1 MLNGYDNENGN
12 QKVYLAKI
20 TTTATT
26 TTLHVQVIFCTFL
39 CRCCCNVKLPSWTF
53 QEGNASYVLTHTYK
67 KTAACV
73 PVHVSFFSFSLSFF
87 YCRSFSRCWP
97 LAFLIFSPPLQNFH
111 VFLPTKFVSFV
122 FYLQLQLSVPLLLPT
137 FSFSLPF
144 PIFQICENGKLSKLN
159 TLDNTDTE
167 TISAFLFVRLWS
179 AIDSC
184 FTRREWPSDF
194 PPNKPRVAVG

>member
-1 MLNGYDNENGN
+1 MLNGYDNKNGN
-12 QKVYLAKI
+12 QQVYLAKI
-20 TTTATT
+20 TTT
-26 TTLHVQVIFCTFL
+26 TLQVQVTFCTFL
-39 CRCCCNVKLPSWTF
+39 CRCCCNVKLPNWTF
-53 QEGNASYVLTHTYK
+53 QEGNASYVLTHTK

-73 PVHVSFFSFSLSFF
+73 PVHVSFFSFSLSSI

-97 LAFLIFSPPLQNFH
+97 LAFLIFSPPLQNFN

-122 FYLQLQLSVPLLLPT
+122 FHLQLQLSVRLLLPT

-144 PIFQICENGKLSKLN
+144 SIFQICENGKLSKLN
-159 TLDNTDTE
+159 TLDNTYTE

-184 FTRREWPSDF
+184 FTRQEWPSDF

>member
-1 MLNGYDNENGN
+1 MLNGYDNKNGN
-12 QKVYLAKI
+12 QQVYLAKI
-20 TTTATT
+20 TTT
-26 TTLHVQVIFCTFL
+26 TTLHVQVTFCTFL
-39 CRCCCNVKLPSWTF
+39 CRCCCNVKLPNW
-53 QEGNASYVLTHTYK
+53 
-67 KTAACV
+67 TAACV
-73 PVHVSFFSFSLSFF
+73 PVHVSFFSFSLSSI

-97 LAFLIFSPPLQNFH
+97 LAFLIFSPPLQNFN

-122 FYLQLQLSVPLLLPT
+122 FHLQLQLSVRLLLPT
-137 FSFSLPF
+137 FAFSLPF
-144 PIFQICENGKLSKLN
+144 SIFQICENGKLSKLN
-159 TLDNTDTE
+159 TLDNTDIE

>member
-1 MLNGYDNENGN
+1 MLNGYDSKNGN
-12 QKVYLAKI
+12 QQVYLAKI
-20 TTTATT
+20 TTT
-26 TTLHVQVIFCTFL
+26 TTLHEQVTFCTFL

-53 QEGNASYVLTHTYK
+53 QEGNASYVLTHKK

-73 PVHVSFFSFSLSFF
+73 PVHLFFFSFSLSSF

-97 LAFLIFSPPLQNFH
+97 LAFLIFAPPLQNFND
-111 VFLPTKFVSFV
+111 FLPTKFVSFV
-122 FYLQLQLSVPLLLPT
+122 FHLQLQLSVRLLLPT

-144 PIFQICENGKLSKLN
+144 SIFQICENGKLSKLN
-159 TLDNTDTE
+159 TLDNTYTA

>member
-1 MLNGYDNENGN
+1 MLNGYDNKNGN
-12 QKVYLAKI
+12 QQVYLAKI
-20 TTTATT
+20 TTT
-26 TTLHVQVIFCTFL
+26 TTLHVQVTFCTFL

-53 QEGNASYVLTHTYK
+53 QEGNASYVLTHKK

-73 PVHVSFFSFSLSFF
+73 PVHLFFFSFSLSSF

-97 LAFLIFSPPLQNFH
+97 LAFLIFSPPLQNFN

-122 FYLQLQLSVPLLLPT
+122 FHLQLQLSVRLLFPT

-144 PIFQICENGKLSKLN
+144 SIFQICENGKLSKLN
-159 TLDNTDTE
+159 TLDNTYTA

-194 PPNKPRVAVG
+194 PPNKPRVSVG

>member
-1 MLNGYDNENGN
+1 MCD
-12 QKVYLAKI
+12 AKRLRQQERQS
-20 TTTATT
+20 TSLFSKNNNNNNFARAG
-26 TTLHVQVIFCTFL
+26 HVLYISLPLLLQREASQLDFL
-39 CRCCCNVKLPSWTF
+39 GRKCVVC
-53 QEGNASYVLTHTYK
+53 AYTHTK

-73 PVHVSFFSFSLSFF
+73 PVHVSFFSFSLSSF

-97 LAFLIFSPPLQNFH
+97 LAFLIFSPPLQNFN

-122 FYLQLQLSVPLLLPT
+122 FHLQLQLSVRLLLPT

-144 PIFQICENGKLSKLN
+144 SIFQICENGKLSKLN
-159 TLDNTDTE
+159 TLDNTYTA
-167 TISAFLFVRLWS
+167 TISAFLFVRLQS

-184 FTRREWPSDF
+184 FKRREWPSDF

>member
-1 MLNGYDNENGN
+1 MLNGYDNKNGN
-12 QKVYLAKI
+12 QQVYLAKI
-20 TTTATT
+20 TTT
-26 TTLHVQVIFCTFL
+26 TLHVQVTFCTFL
-39 CRCCCNVKLPSWTF
+39 CRCCCNVKLPNWTF
-53 QEGNASYVLTHTYK
+53 QEGNASYVLTHTQ

-73 PVHVSFFSFSLSFF
+73 PVHVSFFSFSLSSI

-97 LAFLIFSPPLQNFH
+97 LAFLIFSPPLQNFN

-122 FYLQLQLSVPLLLPT
+122 FQLQLQLSVRLLLPT

-144 PIFQICENGKLSKLN
+144 SIFQICENGKLSKLN
-159 TLDNTDTE
+159 TLDNTYTE
-167 TISAFLFVRLWS
+167 TISTFLFVRLWS

-184 FTRREWPSDF
+184 FTRQEWPSDF

>member
-1 MLNGYDNENGN
+1 MLNGYDNKNGN
-12 QKVYLAKI
+12 QQVYLAKI
-20 TTTATT
+20 TTT
-26 TTLHVQVIFCTFL
+26 TTLHVQVTFCTFL
-39 CRCCCNVKLPSWTF
+39 CRCCCNVKLPNWTF
-53 QEGNASYVLTHTYK
+53 QEGNASYVLTHTK

-73 PVHVSFFSFSLSFF
+73 PVHVSFFSFSLSSF

-97 LAFLIFSPPLQNFH
+97 LAFLIFSPPLQNFND
-111 VFLPTKFVSFV
+111 FLPTKFVSFV
-122 FYLQLQLSVPLLLPT
+122 FHLQLQLSVRLLLPT

-144 PIFQICENGKLSKLN
+144 SIFQICENGKLSKLN
-159 TLDNTDTE
+159 TLDNTYTE

-184 FTRREWPSDF
+184 LTRREWPSDF

>member
-12 QKVYLAKI
+12 QQVYLAKI
-20 TTTATT
+20 TTTT
-26 TTLHVQVIFCTFL
+26 TTLHVQVTFCTFL
-39 CRCCCNVKLPSWTF
+39 CRCCCNVKFPSWTF
-53 QEGNASYVLTHTYK
+53 QEGNASYVLTHKK

-73 PVHVSFFSFSLSFF
+73 PVHVSIFSFSLSSF
-87 YCRSFSRCWP
+87 YCRSFSRCWS
-97 LAFLIFSPPLQNFH
+97 LAFLIFSPPLQNFN

-122 FYLQLQLSVPLLLPT
+122 FHLQLQLSVRLLLST

-144 PIFQICENGKLSKLN
+144 SIFQICENGKLSKLN
-159 TLDNTDTE
+159 TLDNTDIE

-184 FTRREWPSDF
+184 FTRRDF